1 MDFNLLQAKAA
12 LYRRK
17 QLQSVFEKRNQALIN
32 IQTMKLQL
40 AQAKTD
46 SKVDQIFVIYLFIFL
61 LYMPR
66 MSN

>member
-1 MDFNLLQAKAA
+1 MDFILLQAKAA

-46 SKVDQIFVIYLFIFL
+46 SKVDRVFVIYLFIFL